1 MMGYMIYLKYP
12 GGFSALEKHPMEKRL
27 LLQHTDVV
35 QAHKAAQEF
44 NGFQETS
51 FTAVNL

>member
-1 MMGYMIYLKYP
+1 
-12 GGFSALEKHPMEKRL
+12 MEDQNAAHGHHMVTAWQI
-27 LLQHTDVV
+27 LQHTDVV